1 MVLKFFMYQ
10 AHYRNTLDISNDA
23 LIAAEKGFEKI
34 KTLIN
39 ELNSLNESKV
49 NDFNA
54 NEWVDDCYDA
64 LNDDFNSPKL
74 IAKLFDLNKIV
85 LEIKN
90 GKKNI
95 DSKNLKILKKY
106 FLIFYSEILGLYE
119 VSSNQEKYDEILDLV
134 LELREKERLN
144 KNFKTSDYIRDKL
157 NEFGININ
165 DQK

>member
-1 MVLKFFMYQ
+1 M
-10 AHYRNTLDISNDA
+10 N
-23 LIAAEKGFEKI
+23 
-34 KTLIN
+34 
-39 ELNSLNESKV
+39 
-49 NDFNA
+49 
-54 NEWVDDCYDA
+54 DCYDA

-85 LEIKN
+85 LEIKS

-119 VSSNQEKYDEILDLV
+119 VSSNQDKYDEILDLL

-144 KNFKTSDYIRDKL
+144 KNYKTSDYIRNRL
-157 NEFGININ
+157 NELGINVN
-165 DQK
+165 DQ